1 MSDTNVHRVVGNL
14 LVGTSHFF
22 VDTTTNQV
30 GINTSSPS
38 AALDVATGDVKV
50 GSGITLG
57 HNGTITATGGFSG
70 DGSGLSGVNS
80 DSGSWVNGSSSNIHL
95 AVSTDNVGIGVLDP
109 SYKLDVD
116 GDINISSTSTLR
128 VDGTPAVFSN
138 WSVDGSDIY
147 RSSGNVG
154 IGTVSP
160 ATYLHLSAKN
170 SSPGSTEGDNIG
182 NHNLVEYLRFTSTSD
197 SGDINA
203 ISTGFK
209 LGEGDTSSSPV
220 GRLDICANSYA
231 DGDNSYGST
240 PDVTVATFLGS
251 GNVGIGVVSPGAG
264 LHVNSNAYVHTDFRV
279 GTGIAMNVTS
289 GRITAGSFEGDG
301 SLLRNVPGTVEWKI
315 IMRTSG
321 RKIQYTPAM
330 YTSFG
335 NPGANTFRSIT
346 ASSTG
351 ASSRTSFGDAVGL
364 YDAFF
369 TKTGITKIALV
380 SGNGNMS
387 DMTSHTQY
395 IIYDLVESSGL
406 ESLYDIIKRLDQYN
420 QNNTS
425 WAGSNFDNLYHASSV
440 TNFTAGTNGYSGTRS
455 GSSSSGILTEAGH
468 AQVPDKFCIWGIN
481 QDSDNDTQVL
491 CAYSGTL
498 ASGNGKG
505 DAWRGGQPKHS
516 FWSYWGNDW
525 HSNSVAQ
532 TIGAGGAQ
540 SSPGIGDNVN
550 TYVTDIYLMAF

>member
-38 AALDVATGDVKV
+38 ASLDVATGDVKV
-50 GSGITLG
+50 GSGITLASSTG
-57 HNGTITATGGFSG
+57 IITATGGFSG
-70 DGSGLSGVNS
+70 DGSLLENVAG
-80 DSGSWVNGSSSNIHL
+80 DSGSWVNGTNSNVHL
-95 AVSTDNVGIGVLDP
+95 
-109 SYKLDVD
+109 
-116 GDINISSTSTLR
+116 STST
-128 VDGTPAVFSN
+128 N
-138 WSVDGSDIY
+138 K
-147 RSSGNVG
+147 VG
-154 IGTVSP
+154 I
-160 ATYLHLSAKN
+160 ATTN
-170 SSPGSTEGDNIG
+170 
-182 NHNLVEYLRFTSTSD
+182 
-197 SGDINA
+197 
-203 ISTGFK
+203 
-209 LGEGDTSSSPV
+209 
-220 GRLDICANSYA
+220 
-231 DGDNSYGST
+231 
-240 PDVTVATFLGS
+240 PD
-251 GNVGIGVVSPGAG
+251 AG

-301 SLLRNVPGTVEWKI
+301 SLLRNVPGSPGGWKI

-321 RKIQYTPAM
+321 KKNQYTSAM

-335 NPGANTFRSIT
+335 NPGSGTFRSIT

-395 IIYDLVESSGL
+395 IIYNLVESTGA

-425 WAGSNFDNLYHASSV
+425 WAGNNFDNLYHASSV

-505 DAWRGGQPKHS
+505 DSWRGGQPKHS

-525 HSNSVAQ
+525 HSNSVVQ
-532 TIGAGGAQ
+532 TIGAASQ
-540 SSPGIGDNVN
+540 SNPGIGDSVN